1 MPILDIEIVVDAQPL
16 PEGLA
21 HSLAEAAGRVFGSLP
36 GQTWVRLR
44 TLPRD
49 QYAENGWPGDTLPVF
64 VTVHKTRRPTGEA
77 LEREARL
84 LTTAIAGACDRPP
97 GSVHLLYEPDLSG
110 RIASGGT
117 LQR

>member
-1 MPILDIEIVVDAQPL
+1 MPILDVEIVVDTQPL

-21 HSLAEAAGRVFGSLP
+21 HALADAAGRVFGSLP

-64 VTVHKTRRPTGEA
+64 VTVRKARCPTGEA
-77 LEREARL
+77 LEREVRL
-84 LTTAIAGACDRPP
+84 LTTAIAGACGRPP
-97 GSVHLLYEPDLSG
+97 GSVHLLYEPNLAG
-110 RIASGGT
+110 RIAFGGT
-117 LQR
+117 LQP